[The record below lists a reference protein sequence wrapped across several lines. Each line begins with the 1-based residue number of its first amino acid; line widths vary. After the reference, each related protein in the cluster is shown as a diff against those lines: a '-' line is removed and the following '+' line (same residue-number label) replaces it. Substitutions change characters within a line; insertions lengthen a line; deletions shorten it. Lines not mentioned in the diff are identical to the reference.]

1 MRDTQGLRTRIALLA
16 CVPGLLACSPPPK
29 PQPVDQDEQTNR
41 RDRTT
46 AKRNRSGQD
55 DPSKD
60 KKPLPVDER
69 RKRYYEAKARQAGKT
84 VDEVTPPAQRRAER
98 ANALTER
105 QRQAAE
111 RRTQTKT
118 SGSASPG
125 STAAAGPNTV
135 STAVAGD
142 PPYIDGYN
150 PEEESCIS
158 GNWCGAIDAVRAV
171 AVDAVP
177 EQIDCPTRIAGG
189 KASET
194 IKADPKTYEG
204 LSPAPNMQGALNQ
217 HGTELARA
225 KPGNDTTC
233 CYHWFEYCSGR
244 PHLGDDGPVLAPV
257 EPGDTWLEVP
267 ATPKPTSKPAPE
279 STTEPAPEQGD
290 AWPDAPTTPVTPV
303 APEAPA
309 PLPEALR
316 GLVAGA
322 WLDDAR
328 AEHASIAAFARA
340 TLELM
345 ALGAP
350 PELIALAQQ
359 AGLDEITHARRCFG
373 LAARYGAGAMQPG
386 PLPALAPRPAD
397 LARLAADTFAEGCV
411 GETIAALTAQ
421 RSLRH
426 CADPVA
432 AATLRQIADD
442 EARHAALA
450 WSTLHWALHA
460 DGSSVAD
467 ALRDAAASLRADHQA
482 PLPPVDP
489 DAPRLARHGR
499 LDARAHA
506 LTARDAWEEVIEP
519 MLESLLAETNQPKD
533 ATRA

>member
-29 PQPVDQDEQTNR
+29 PQPVDQDEQDTR
-41 RDRTT
+41 RDRT
-46 AKRNRSGQD
+46 AAERSRGD
-55 DPSKD
+55 RADPGKEV
-60 KKPLPVDER
+60 LPVDER

-84 VDEVTPPAQRRAER
+84 VDEVTPQAQRRAER
-98 ANALTER
+98 ANSMAER
-105 QRQAAE
+105 RRQAAE
-111 RRTQTKT
+111 RRAQAKAKAGGSAS
-118 SGSASPG
+118 SGSAASAG
-125 STAAAGPNTV
+125 AGAGPNTV

-158 GNWCGAIDAVRAV
+158 GNWCGAIDAVRPV

-177 EQIDCPTRIAGG
+177 EQIGCPTRIAGG
-189 KASET
+189 KSSET
-194 IKADPKTYEG
+194 IKTDPKTYEG
-204 LSPAPNMQGALNQ
+204 LSTAPNMQGALNQ

-225 KPGNDTTC
+225 KSGNDTQC

-244 PHLGDDGPVLAPV
+244 PHLGDEGPVLAPV
-257 EPGDTWLEVP
+257 EPGDAWLEGP
-267 ATPKPTSKPAPE
+267 TTSQASPKILA
-279 STTEPAPEQGD
+279 EPDD
-290 AWPDAPTTPVTPV
+290 AW
-303 APEAPA
+303 PEAPA
-309 PLPEALR
+309 AAAAPQTPAALPEALR
-316 GLVAGA
+316 GLIAGA

-328 AEHASIAAFARA
+328 AEHASVAAFARA

-350 PELIALAQQ
+350 PDLIAQAQQ
-359 AGLDEITHARRCFG
+359 AGLDEITHARQCFG

-421 RSLRH
+421 RSLRR
-426 CADPVA
+426 CADPVV
-432 AATLRQIADD
+432 AATLCQIADD

-450 WSTLHWALHA
+450 WSTLHWALRTGGPA
-460 DGSSVAD
+460 VAD
-467 ALRDAAASLRADHQA
+467 ALRDAADSLRADPGA
-482 PLPPVDP
+482 PLPPADP

-499 LDARAHA
+499 LDDRAHA
-506 LTARDAWEEVIEP
+506 LTARDAWDEVIEP
-519 MLESLLAETNQPKD
+519 MLESLLAETAQSKD